1 MREVLSVVTTAMAP
15 QVVKYWPA
23 KNSTG
28 FVVWKYLLR
37 RDDPVSCVRVW
48 LGCGPVRRQ
57 LIHTPFPQA
66 PAPWTA
72 EGKRQIKKLGLT
84 MQVCGKD
91 GVHSVVGNK
100 CEYKCMWCV
109 MSFSALLAWVAV
121 S

>member
-1 MREVLSVVTTAMAP
+1 MREVLSVVTAAMAP

-48 LGCGPVRRQ
+48 PRQ
-57 LIHTPFPQA
+57 KVAYTHTPFPQA

-91 GVHSVVGNK
+91 GVHSVVGNI
-100 CEYKCMWCV
+100 
-109 MSFSALLAWVAV
+109 SARGV
-121 S
+121 